1 MILEI
6 LLPVGLTWAL
16 LGVPGTAVDVEHLPA
31 EGPAAGFEIV
41 SIEERHVLTE
51 EGTVPIRDIFIGGGR
66 QQGLALGDFFD
77 IHRSLEVSGHS
88 MLIPVGRIKILEVG
102 PDISVARTV
111 SLIDAQDA
119 PLRTYRPVM
128 PGDLAVGVKVEKL
141 VLSGDVL
148 FEFDKATIVPGARGM
163 LDETAAV
170 IRDSGSA
177 LVIIEGHTDSVG
189 SEKYNDGLSL
199 RRAQAVRMYLIGH
212 RKILPS
218 MLVAQEHGESHPV
231 SGNATAEGRSANRRV
246 EIRILPVDVAEG
258 IRSVSR

>member
-1 MILEI
+1 MILEM

-66 QQGLALGDFFD
+66 QQGLA
-77 IHRSLEVSGHS
+77 
-88 MLIPVGRIKILEVG
+88 KILEVG

-218 MLVAQEHGESHPV
+218 MLVAQGHGESHPV